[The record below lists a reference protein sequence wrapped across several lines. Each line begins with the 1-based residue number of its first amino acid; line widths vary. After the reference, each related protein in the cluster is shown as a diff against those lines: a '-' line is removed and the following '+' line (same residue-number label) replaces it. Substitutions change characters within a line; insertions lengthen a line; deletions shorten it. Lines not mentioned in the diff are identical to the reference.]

1 MATSGNSRPSATY
14 SKNDKYEGFFIKT
27 LTASEGAL
35 AENVAV
41 YYRTISR
48 GKSLTYN
55 GYERFAP
62 VAITA
67 SADVAVPFIAEPS
80 TDATKADS
88 YCYSSDM
95 SADGTKTKP
104 NTANPYKSKVRI
116 YYFDSAGTPHVVG
129 GVEIDWEIKKRDLEA
144 SFSTSGERVYGK
156 DRTESGDGTAK
167 HDITLKISNIAPNG
181 GANPALTITVKDKN
195 NNSTVFTFNGT
206 SMTSTTNNGITIVGA
221 GITNVCENKWDAS
234 DSLYNV
240 TEPSEKQ
247 TYEFSC
253 AIDFQNAK
261 EYTVEISL
269 PNTSAELYNITGDT
283 TKGFNVKP
291 AIIDNKRQRNGLRY
305 V

>member
-1 MATSGNSRPSATY
+1 
-14 SKNDKYEGFFIKT
+14 
-27 LTASEGAL
+27 
-35 AENVAV
+35 
-41 YYRTISR
+41 
-48 GKSLTYN
+48 
-55 GYERFAP
+55 
-62 VAITA
+62 
-67 SADVAVPFIAEPS
+67 
-80 TDATKADS
+80 
-88 YCYSSDM
+88 M

>member
-1 MATSGNSRPSATY
+1 MQIVLGDNGQPQKSTLYATATSAGENSGYYLYMATSGNSRPSATY
-14 SKNDKYEGFFIKT
+14 SSGKFFIET
-27 LTASEGAL
+27 LTASEDSL

-55 GYERFAP
+55 GYARFAP

-80 TDATKADS
+80 KDTTKADS
-88 YCYSSDM
+88 YCYSSDT
-95 SADGTKTKP
+95 SADSTQTKP
-104 NTANPYKSKVRI
+104 NTANPYKSKVKI
-116 YYFDSAGTPHVVG
+116 YYFDSEGTPHVVG

-206 SMTSTTNNGITIVGA
+206 SMTSTTNNGISIVGA

-234 DSLYNV
+234 DSL
-240 TEPSEKQ
+240 
-247 TYEFSC
+247 
-253 AIDFQNAK
+253 
-261 EYTVEISL
+261 
-269 PNTSAELYNITGDT
+269 
-283 TKGFNVKP
+283 
-291 AIIDNKRQRNGLRY
+291 
-305 V
+305 